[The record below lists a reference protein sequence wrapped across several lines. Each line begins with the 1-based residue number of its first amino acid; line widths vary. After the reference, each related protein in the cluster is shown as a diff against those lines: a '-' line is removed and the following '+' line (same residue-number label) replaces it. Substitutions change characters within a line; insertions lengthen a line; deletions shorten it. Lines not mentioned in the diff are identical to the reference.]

1 MSRLIVRYLIA
12 KFPKG
17 SGDIFR
23 FIDESQF
30 LFGKFKLI
38 HLFYSRHSWEYLRQK
53 TSVAKKTRIFSCSF
67 CFITSQNQNLFSLL
81 NIFSSSSFLLG
92 YYVFNSFFARLFLKM
107 LYGHIEYATTPR
119 ADEQVSFTR
128 LVTLLSDWHLAVGS
142 NKWFSIKFYDTWWFF
157 VSQKNSRLAIES
169 SSGSLSQISYR
180 LKSITY
186 RLKSITYPISY

>member
-142 NKWFSIKFYDTWWFF
+142 NKWFSIKFYEYVMVFCLPEKLTIGNWKFIGKSF
-157 VSQKNSRLAIES
+157 SNF
-169 SSGSLSQISYR
+169 ISP
-180 LKSITY
+180 K
-186 RLKSITYPISY
+186 KHHISPKKHHISH

>member
-92 YYVFNSFFARLFLKM
+92 YYVFNSFFARLFPKM

-142 NKWFSIKFYDTWWFF
+142 NKWFSIKFLWIRDGF
-157 VSQKNSRLAIES
+157 
-169 SSGSLSQISYR
+169 LSPRKTHDWQ
-180 LKSITY
+180 LKVL
-186 RLKSITYPISY
+186 REVFLKFHIA